1 MTNTDLP
8 SSQQPFVTR
17 VDARRCE
24 VMVDGEIVS
33 ALLRGKLFED
43 IGSDKNPVTVGDYVD
58 LSRTGDDWAID
69 RVHERRNTFARRVAG
84 EESDRRQLLAANI
97 DQVVIVNSVGIP
109 PFSSMVADRILA
121 TCSFANIPAALVL
134 NKADKGKRGKM
145 EKIVASYDNAGAKM
159 IITSAVDGT
168 GVEELRDLLTNKT
181 SVLYG
186 LSGVGKS
193 TLMNRLDGDLEI
205 KTREVSGSLRAGR
218 HTTSHSQWYPL
229 TGGGAVIDTPG
240 VRKFRPFGIPP
251 NDLRIHF
258 KDLHQFGKDCDYDD
272 CTHRE
277 EASCKVLEALANE
290 QIAASRYRSYVA
302 VLEELEEK
310 YGGTGRIV
318 EKTGPDH
325 KARR

>member
-1 MTNTDLP
+1 MPNPDLP

-17 VDARRCE
+17 VDARQCE
-24 VMVDGEIVS
+24 VMVNGEIIS
-33 ALLRGKLFED
+33 ALLRGKLFENLGD
-43 IGSDKNPVTVGDYVD
+43 DKNPVTVGDYVEV
-58 LSRTGDDWAID
+58 SREGHDWAID
-69 RVHERRNTFARRVAG
+69 SVIERRNTFSRRVAG

-97 DQVVIVNSVGIP
+97 DQVVIVNSIGIP

-121 TCSFANIPAALVL
+121 TCSFAGIPATLVL

-145 EKIVASYDNAGAKM
+145 KKIVNSYNDSGAQM

-168 GVEELRDLLTNKT
+168 GVEELRELLANKT

-193 TLMNRLDGDLEI
+193 TLMNRLDGNLEI
-205 KTREVSGSLRAGR
+205 KTREVSGALRSGR
-218 HTTSHSQWYPL
+218 HTTTHSQWYPI

-258 KDLHQFGKDCDYDD
+258 ADLHSFGKDCVYDD

-277 EASCKVLEALANE
+277 EPECKVLDALQND
-290 QIAASRYRSYVA
+290 QIAASRYRSYIA
-302 VLEELEEK
+302 ILEELEDK
-310 YGGTGRIV
+310 YGGTGRII

>member
-8 SSQQPFVTR
+8 SAPQPFVTR
-17 VDARRCE
+17 VDARQCE
-24 VMVDGEIVS
+24 VMVDGEIIN
-33 ALLRGKLFED
+33 ALLRGKLFENLGD
-43 IGSDKNPVTVGDYVD
+43 DKNPVTVGDYVEV
-58 LSRTGDDWAID
+58 SREGNDWAID
-69 RVHERRNTFARRVAG
+69 RVLERRNTFARRVAG
-84 EESDRRQLLAANI
+84 EESDRRQLLAANV

-109 PFSSMVADRILA
+109 PFSSMVADRILVA
-121 TCSFANIPAALVL
+121 CSFANIPTVLVL

-145 EKIVASYDNAGAKM
+145 KRIVKSYTDSGTQM

-168 GVEELRDLLTNKT
+168 GVEELRDILANKT

-186 LSGVGKS
+186 LSGGGKS
-193 TLMNRLDGDLEI
+193 TLMNRLDDRLEI
-205 KTREVSGSLRAGR
+205 KTREVSGSLRSGR
-218 HTTSHSQWYPL
+218 HTTTHSQWYPI
-229 TGGGAVIDTPG
+229 TSGGAVIDTPG

-258 KDLHQFGKDCDYDD
+258 ADLHIFGKDCVYDD

-277 EASCKVLEALANE
+277 EPECKVLSAL
-290 QIAASRYRSYVA
+290 QDDKIAASRYRSYIA
-302 VLEELEEK
+302 ILEELEEK

>member
-1 MTNTDLP
+1 
-8 SSQQPFVTR
+8 
-17 VDARRCE
+17 
-24 VMVDGEIVS
+24 MVDGEIIS
-33 ALLRGKLFED
+33 ALLRGKLFENLD
-43 IGSDKNPVTVGDYVD
+43 GDKNPVTVGDYVE
-58 LSRTGDDWAID
+58 LSREGNDWAID
-69 RVHERRNTFARRVAG
+69 RVAERRNIFARRVAG
-84 EESDRRQLLAANI
+84 DDSDRRQLLAANI

-121 TCSFANIPAALVL
+121 ACSFANIPAALVL
-134 NKADKGKRGKM
+134 NKADKGKRKKM
-145 EKIVASYDNAGAKM
+145 ENIVSSYTDTCAKM

-168 GVEELRDLLTNKT
+168 GVEELRSLLANKT

-193 TLMNRLDGDLEI
+193 TLMNRLDDNLQI
-205 KTREVSGSLRAGR
+205 KTREVSGSLRSGR
-218 HTTSHSQWYPL
+218 HTTTHSQWYPI

-258 KDLHQFGKDCDYDD
+258 ADLHQFGKDCVYDD

-277 EASCKVLEALANE
+277 EPECKVLDALNDAR
-290 QIAASRYRSYVA
+290 IAASRYRSYITI
-302 VLEELEEK
+302 LEELEEK